1 VRGRVGVNNNRL
13 DRIEVEAVSEFRMN
27 GRRRE
32 EVWQRR
38 EEVLTSKQQ

>member
-1 VRGRVGVNNNRL
+1 M
-13 DRIEVEAVSEFRMN
+13 EVEAVSEFRMN

-38 EEVLTSKQQ
+38 EEVLTSRISRS